1 MTLRFRQDNTEGY
14 DQESLDDLNTA
25 WTQVTSHGSHG
36 DDLAAKSMLDYWA
49 EILLAAYDE
58 GKRGTDLLVWFYAP

>member
-1 MTLRFRQDNTEGY
+1 MTLRFRQDNTKGY

-25 WTQVTSHGSHG
+25 WTQVTSHGSQG
-36 DDLAAKSMLDYWA
+36 DDVLDYWA
-49 EILLAAYDE
+49 EILLAAYDD